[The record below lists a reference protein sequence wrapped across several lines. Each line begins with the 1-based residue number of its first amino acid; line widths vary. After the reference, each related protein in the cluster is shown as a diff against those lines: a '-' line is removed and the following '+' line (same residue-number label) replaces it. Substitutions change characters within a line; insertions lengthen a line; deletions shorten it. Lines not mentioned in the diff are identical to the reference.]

1 MKYMADTIVKYVLGE
16 TNRHSGMLRFV
27 LPSYP
32 SDLLLEIGC
41 ELDEQFSR
49 ITDRRVD
56 WEYKIAYRLGKE
68 WENGTSADQANF
80 ERVCE
85 EGWYNEDDNLT
96 SLRNTVKG
104 PDCDCLVILLAGYD
118 HINDRASLRDFFH
131 LNQETV
137 WELCLKKSFSNW
149 VTACLKDYV
158 NPDGSEE
165 DIKQIAEI
173 FKDIYHNALTDMLGV
188 SCYLERLDFSD
199 VMTCSDARHLIL
211 SNLSP
216 FKLPCMNG
224 LVGRYRSRKSFSS
237 YIKPAQNFY
246 NYSRFFS
253 PSDRKKTID
262 RIEKFETKHVD
273 EQLESDTLGS
283 FDSLDLLLDALKDY
297 IENRSEAAR
306 KQLLS
311 ADFVYIH
318 DKILSFKSKK
328 PENGDE
334 EKRRSRGVKKIYGLP
349 PEVFLR
355 ALWITLGDFKK
366 ESQSSLLV
374 AENLSSITLQSTVFR
389 HDFDDEDDG
398 DLEDDNEK
406 AKTFLRKVLGGIDD
420 FFRVQLRDLG
430 DLSTKVF
437 NVKVNSHLCPGEDS
451 GVSYQRNKRAE
462 PQLKFRVIITP
473 HEGDPCERE
482 FAWALPQNHQC
493 RLLDALYQ
501 WALESFEECSNAIP
515 VFTMPYIPEIFMAA
529 DEENVNRLIGTA
541 LRTGCSFINLM
552 NAEGFDNR
560 DAVKPLLNDLSISFQ
575 HFLMEYDQAGFF
587 SALEKKYDPL
597 RIAYCAAFEK
607 YLQNTESGAGS
618 LLFKAFMVVADDNAE
633 HAWWVWNEYQECM
646 VVTPLH
652 PALLEMIHNRHTF
665 LCESFCFYARTG
677 LQEVGEKF
685 SEKKWDQIVDLSMM
699 KWPILGTLKN
709 EDLVLDTNVRSYGY
723 FHLVGECAK
732 DPTSINARL
741 LLEYEDNDEEEVTDT
756 DLFRETRASILIKQ
770 ILNDYYRLHKYVDD
784 GISIATYCGDQIQP
798 FVSGIDSYLSSILKD
813 RDERVYTLQLTIFS
827 DSGDDSSVMKW
838 VHAWKERWQESETGS
853 KQHYSKCKISIAYR
867 VVSRDK
873 NYDQF
878 RELLQGIE
886 VDVMFFMD
894 FIRSGSSRFRE
905 LAYDAQGSYR
915 KFPILEKICCPETGG
930 GRDNKRARILSNQRF
945 KMGTLHAE
953 VMAHIIQEHADPGKR
968 HVVMS
973 ISDFQQWTSVIDT
986 AHQHSA
992 WVACIDPSV
1001 DEQLLRKVEPD
1012 GTSKREIIG
1021 FGTGVGSHGENNY
1034 TVSTEQFS
1042 LVDISKKIGAQISG
1056 IYEFFEGDVTNRIA
1070 ESLIREASN
1079 IGGLSV
1085 VKATGPSEYV
1095 RDYIAYAMVRKLLP
1109 TDDSAFCD
1117 EIISLDA
1124 FRHWFDDAS
1133 DQKRPDILRLQA
1145 NIVDGYFDIKAQI
1158 IECKL
1163 AQQSEGHLEKARQQI
1178 EKGLKQLTA
1187 CFKPRY
1193 DTETPEGIK
1202 DRPDRRYWW
1211 MQLHRLI
1218 ASKGTTSRTEY
1229 NETLQA
1235 LERLSEGYFNITWQ
1249 AAAVAFWTDVE
1260 GDYMVC
1266 MNEWDFNIDDKEI
1279 AASVATAGKNFIG
1292 KVCLEDARG
1301 DIFSRSSELSYFD
1314 RRDVTV
1320 PDTAIDSEC
1329 DDQDGDGI
1337 KQPEET
1343 TETKTDE
1350 DGVPGK
1356 ENIDDGGIGDG
1367 PSSNETGNI
1376 SVVPHVP
1383 ERILLGSGTMGG
1395 RDVYWE
1401 FGHSDLPNR
1410 HILVFGASGTG
1421 KTYTIQA
1428 LLCELGKSG
1437 QNSLIVDYT
1446 NGFTPSQL
1454 ESIVVEK
1461 LNPKQHVVRM
1471 EPLPINPFR
1480 RQCDFIDDFR
1490 LEEDS
1495 ATTAR
1500 RVRDLFAQVYR
1511 FGDQQQSALYNA
1523 IRDGVD
1529 QDESSFNLDRLL
1541 ERLEVIQHEGG
1552 HTAASAASVISKLQP
1567 FVDMTPFGKE
1577 DVDSWEKLFTD
1588 VNSRCH
1594 IIQLAGY
1601 MKDTAQL
1608 ITEFSLFDLYWYYRA
1623 RGNKN
1628 NPIVI
1633 VLDEIQNLD
1642 HSLNSPLGQLLTE
1655 GRKFGISLILA
1666 TQTLSNLA
1674 KEERDRL
1681 FQASHKLFFKPADTE
1696 IRSFAQILADVT
1708 NGRLDDWVDRLS
1720 SLKRGECYSLGNAFN
1735 EATGKLEV
1743 SKWFKIRINQLEQ
1756 RY

>member
-16 TNRHSGMLRFV
+16 TNRPSGMLRFV

-32 SDLLLEIGC
+32 SDLLLKIGC

-68 WENGTSADQANF
+68 WQNGTSADQANF
-80 ERVCE
+80 ERICE

-96 SLRNTVKG
+96 SLRNTVKD
-104 PDCDCLVILLAGYD
+104 PDCDCLVILLAGYE
-118 HINDRASLRDFFH
+118 HIDDRASLRDFFH

-149 VTACLKDYV
+149 VNACLKDFV
-158 NPDGSEE
+158 NPDGSEKE
-165 DIKQIAEI
+165 IKQIAEV
-173 FKDIYHNALTDMLGV
+173 FKDLYHNALTDMLGV
-188 SCYLERLDFSD
+188 SCYLEKLDLSD
-199 VMTCSDARHLIL
+199 IMTCSDAHHLIL

-262 RIEKFETKHVD
+262 RIEKFKNKHGD

-283 FDSLDLLLDALKDY
+283 FHSLELLLDALEDY
-297 IENRSEAAR
+297 IENRSETAR

-318 DKILSFKSKK
+318 DKILNFKSKK
-328 PENGDE
+328 PDNGE
-334 EKRRSRGVKKIYGLP
+334 KGKRRSRGIKKLYGLP

-355 ALWITLGDFKK
+355 ALWITLGNFKK

-374 AENLSSITLQSTVFR
+374 AENLFSITLQSTIFR
-389 HDFDDEDDG
+389 HDFDDDEEDNQ
-398 DLEDDNEK
+398 EDSNEK
-406 AKTFLRKVLGGIDD
+406 AKNFLRKVLGGIDD
-420 FFRVQLRDLG
+420 FFEVQLRDIDDSSEQKQLE
-430 DLSTKVF
+430 
-437 NVKVNSHLCPGEDS
+437 VNSQLCPVEDG

-462 PQLKFRVIITP
+462 PQLKFRVIITS
-473 HEGDPCERE
+473 HEGDSCKRE
-482 FAWALPQNHQC
+482 FAWALPQNHQS

-501 WALESFEECSNAIP
+501 WTLDKYQHKECGNALP
-515 VFTMPYIPEIFMAA
+515 VFTMPYIPEIFIAA

-541 LRTGCSFINLM
+541 LRTGCSFIDLM
-552 NAEGFDNR
+552 SAEGFDNR
-560 DAVKPLLNDLSISFQ
+560 DDVKPLLDELSISYQ
-575 HFLMEYDQAGFF
+575 RFLMEYDKTGFF
-587 SALEKKYDPL
+587 KALDSQYAPL
-597 RIAYCAAFEK
+597 RRAYCAAYKK
-607 YLQNTESGAGS
+607 YLQNNESSAGP
-618 LLFKAFMVVADDNAE
+618 LLFKAFMVVADDIAE
-633 HAWWVWNEYQECM
+633 QAWVWNEYQECM

-665 LCESFCFYARTG
+665 LCESFCFYARNG
-677 LQEVGEKF
+677 LREVGEKF
-685 SEKKWDQIVDLSMM
+685 LEKTWDQVVDLSRI
-699 KWPILGTLKN
+699 KRPVCGTLKKGA
-709 EDLVLDTNVRSYGY
+709 LTLDTNVRSYGY

-741 LLEYEDNDEEEVTDT
+741 LLEYEDNDDEDITDT
-756 DLFRETRASILIKQ
+756 DLFRETRASVLVKQ
-770 ILNDYYRLHKYVDD
+770 VLNDYHTLHKYADD
-784 GISIATYCGDQIQP
+784 GISIAAYCGGQVQP

-813 RDERVYTLQLTIFS
+813 REERVYTVQLTIFS
-827 DSGDDSSVMKW
+827 DSGDDSSVMRW
-838 VHAWKERWQESETGS
+838 VNAWKERWQESETNS

-867 VVSRDK
+867 VVSRDEG
-873 NYDQF
+873 YEQF
-878 RELLQGIE
+878 CKLLQGIE

-894 FIRSGSSRFRE
+894 FIKSGFSRFRR
-905 LAYDAQGSYR
+905 LAYDAQDSYR
-915 KFPILEKICCPETGG
+915 KFPILEKICCSETGG

-953 VMAHIIQEHADPGKR
+953 VMAHIPGHADPGKR

-1001 DEQLLRKVEPD
+1001 DEQLLRKGEPD

-1034 TVSTEQFS
+1034 TISTEQFS
-1042 LVDISKKIGAQISG
+1042 LVDISKKIGAQISRLF
-1056 IYEFFEGDVTNRIA
+1056 EFLQGDVTNRIA

-1079 IGGLSV
+1079 IGGLSI

-1095 RDYIAYAMVRKLLP
+1095 RDYIAYALVRKLLL

-1145 NIVDGYFDIKAQI
+1145 NIVNGYFDVKAQI

-1163 AQQSEGHLEKARQQI
+1163 AQQTDGYLEDARQQI
-1178 EKGLKQLTA
+1178 ESGLKQLTA
-1187 CFKPRY
+1187 CFQPRY

-1202 DRPDRRYWW
+1202 DRPDQRYWW

-1218 ASKGTTSRTEY
+1218 ASKGKTSRTEY

-1260 GDYMVC
+1260 GDHMVC
-1266 MNEWDFNIDDKEI
+1266 KSEWDFNIDDQEM
-1279 AASVATAGKNFIG
+1279 AASVATAGKNFIS

-1301 DIFSRSSELSYFD
+1301 DIFSRSSELSYSFD

-1320 PDTAIDSEC
+1320 PDTATDSEC
-1329 DDQDGDGI
+1329 EDQDGDGM
-1337 KQPEET
+1337 KQPEQT
-1343 TETKTDE
+1343 SETKTDE

-1367 PSSNETGNI
+1367 SSSNETGNI
-1376 SVVPHVP
+1376 SIVTRVP
-1383 ERILLGSGTMGG
+1383 ERILLGGGTAGG

-1401 FGHSDLPNR
+1401 FGHPDLPNR

-1446 NGFTPSQL
+1446 NGFTPNQL

-1461 LNPKQHVVRM
+1461 LNPKQHVVRK

-1480 RQCDFIDDFR
+1480 RQCDFIDDFK

-1511 FGDQQQSALYNA
+1511 LGDQQQSALYNA

-1529 QDESSFNLDRLL
+1529 QDESSFNLERLL
-1541 ERLEVIQHEGG
+1541 ERLEMIQHEGG
-1552 HTAASAASVISKLQP
+1552 PSAASAASVISKLQP
-1567 FVDMTPFGKE
+1567 FVDMKPFGKE

-1588 VNSRCH
+1588 TDSRCH
-1594 IIQLAGY
+1594 IIQLVGF

-1623 RGNKN
+1623 RGNKD
-1628 NPIVI
+1628 NPKVI
-1633 VLDEIQNLD
+1633 VLDEIQNLN

-1720 SLKRGECYSLGNAFN
+1720 SLKRGECFSLGNAFN

-1743 SKWFKIRINQLEQ
+1743 SKWFKIRINPLEQ

>member
-32 SDLLLEIGC
+32 SDLLLKIGL
-41 ELDEQFSR
+41 ELDDLFRR

-68 WENGTSADQANF
+68 WENGTSSDQANF
-80 ERVCE
+80 ERICE

-96 SLRNTVKG
+96 SLRNTVKD
-104 PDCDCLVILLAGYD
+104 PDCDRLVILLAGYE
-118 HINDRASLRDFFH
+118 HIDDRASLRDFFH

-137 WELCLKKSFSNW
+137 WELCLKKSFTNW
-149 VTACLKDYV
+149 VTACLKNYV

-165 DIKQIAEI
+165 DIKQIAEV
-173 FKDIYHNALTDMLGV
+173 FKDLYHNALTDMLGV
-188 SCYLERLDFSD
+188 SSYLERLDISD
-199 VMTCSDARHLIL
+199 VMTCSDAYHLIL

-253 PSDRKKTID
+253 PSDRKKTI
-262 RIEKFETKHVD
+262 EKINKFRDEHGD

-283 FDSLDLLLDALKDY
+283 FYSLELLLDALEDY

-311 ADFVYIH
+311 ADFIYIH
-318 DKILSFKSKK
+318 DKILNFKAKK
-328 PENGDE
+328 PENGERD
-334 EKRRSRGVKKIYGLP
+334 KRRGRGVKKLCGLP

-366 ESQSSLLV
+366 ESQGSLLV

-389 HDFDDEDDG
+389 HDFDDEDEG

-420 FFRVQLRDLG
+420 FFGVQLRDLG
-430 DLSTKVF
+430 DLSKPKVF

-462 PQLKFRVIITP
+462 PQLKFRVIVTSK
-473 HEGDPCERE
+473 EGDSCKRE

-501 WALESFEECSNAIP
+501 WVLESFEECSNAIP
-515 VFTMPYIPEIFMAA
+515 VFTMPYIPEIFMAD

-541 LRTGCSFINLM
+541 LGTGCSFINLM

-575 HFLMEYDQAGFF
+575 HFLKEYDQAGFF
-587 SALEKKYDPL
+587 KALDSKYAPL
-597 RIAYCAAFEK
+597 RRTYSTAYEK
-607 YLQNTESGAGS
+607 YLQCNESSAGP
-618 LLFKAFMVVADDNAE
+618 LLFKAFMFVASDNAE
-633 HAWWVWNEYQECM
+633 QVWWVWNEYQECM

-652 PALLEMIHNRHTF
+652 PALLEMIHNSHTF

-677 LQEVGEKF
+677 LQEVGGKFPEKH
-685 SEKKWDQIVDLSMM
+685 WDQIVDLSRM
-699 KWPILGTLKN
+699 KRPILGTLKN
-709 EDLVLDTNVRSYGY
+709 EDLVLDTNMRSYGY

-741 LLEYEDNDEEEVTDT
+741 LLEYEDNDEDEVTDT

-784 GISIATYCGDQIQP
+784 GISIAAYCGDQIQP
-798 FVSGIDSYLSSILKD
+798 FVSGIDNYLSSILKD

-838 VHAWKERWQESETGS
+838 VNAWKERWQESEAS
-853 KQHYSKCKISIAYR
+853 SRQYYSKCKISIAYR
-867 VVSRDK
+867 VVSRGE

-886 VDVMFFMD
+886 VDVVFFMD
-894 FIRSGSSRFRE
+894 FIRSGFSRFRE

-930 GRDNKRARILSNQRF
+930 GRDNKRVRILSNQRF

-953 VMAHIIQEHADPGKR
+953 VMARIKQGHADPGKR
-968 HVVMS
+968 HVVMGV
-973 ISDFQQWTSVIDT
+973 SDFQQWTSVIDT

-1012 GTSKREIIG
+1012 GTSKREVIG

-1034 TVSTEQFS
+1034 TISTEQFS
-1042 LVDISKKIGAQISG
+1042 LADISKKIGAQISRLF
-1056 IYEFFEGDVTNRIA
+1056 EFLQGDVTSRIA

-1124 FRHWFDDAS
+1124 FRHWFDDAT

-1145 NIVDGYFDIKAQI
+1145 KIVDGYFDIKAQI

-1178 EKGLKQLTA
+1178 ENGLEQLTA

-1218 ASKGTTSRTEY
+1218 ASKGTTSRAEY

-1260 GDYMVC
+1260 GDC
-1266 MNEWDFNIDDKEI
+1266 MRCQSEWSFNIDDQEM
-1279 AASVATAGKNFIG
+1279 AVSVATAGNNFIN
-1292 KVCLEDARG
+1292 KVCLEDKRG
-1301 DIFSRSSELSYFD
+1301 EIFCCSSELKCSFVKKD
-1314 RRDVTV
+1314 
-1320 PDTAIDSEC
+1320 
-1329 DDQDGDGI
+1329 
-1337 KQPEET
+1337 ET
-1343 TETKTDE
+1343 TEDETETAGEYEAETKKAELLDE
-1350 DGVPGK
+1350 DSIPEVDNQDNEDINAEPSGDSN
-1356 ENIDDGGIGDG
+1356 ENI
-1367 PSSNETGNI
+1367 T
-1376 SVVPHVP
+1376 VVSHVP

-1401 FGHSDLPNR
+1401 FGHPDLPNR

-1446 NGFTPSQL
+1446 NGFTSSQL

-1480 RQCDFIDDFR
+1480 RQCDFIDDFK

-1495 ATTAR
+1495 ATIAR
-1500 RVRDLFAQVYR
+1500 RVRDLFSQVYR
-1511 FGDQQQSALYNA
+1511 LGDQQQSALYNA
-1523 IRDGVD
+1523 IRNGVE
-1529 QDESSFNLDRLL
+1529 QDESSFNLERLL

-1552 HTAASAASVISKLQP
+1552 PSAASAASVISKLQP
-1567 FVDMTPFGKE
+1567 FVDMKPFGKE
-1577 DVDSWEKLFTD
+1577 DEDSWEKMFTD
-1588 VNSRCH
+1588 TGSRCH
-1594 IIQLAGY
+1594 IIQLAGF

-1623 RGNKN
+1623 RGNKD
-1628 NPIVI
+1628 NPKVI

-1696 IRSFAQILADVT
+1696 IRTFAQILADVT
-1708 NGRLDDWVDRLS
+1708 NGRLEDWVDRLS
-1720 SLKRGECYSLGNAFN
+1720 SLKRGECFSLGNAFN

-1743 SKWFKIRINQLEQ
+1743 SKWFKIRINPLEQ